1 MEIRI
6 EWSELSEKQLK
17 DIYNYFSSEASPRI
31 AKRNV
36 NKIVER
42 VEVLYTVPFSGQKE
56 ELLAQYT
63 EDFRYLI
70 EGNYKL
76 IYWKDNELITIASV
90 FDCRQ
95 NPDKLK
101 DL

>member
-6 EWSELSEKQLK
+6 EWSELAEKQLK
-17 DIYNYFSSEASPRI
+17 DIYGYFSLQASPRVANRI
-31 AKRNV
+31 VK
-36 NKIVER
+36 KIVES

-56 ELLAQYT
+56 ELLSRYA
-63 EDFRYLI
+63 EDFRYLV
-70 EGNYKL
+70 EGNYKI
-76 IYWKDNELITIASV
+76 IYWNYNELITIASV

-101 DL
+101 VL